1 MGLRSHAGCRPHPNA
16 QQHSTPPAP
25 LPLATEDLVFSMP
38 CRSNGDGNYEVI
50 NDFVIDDWLRDK
62 LQVRG
67 WEQLPGRI

>member
-1 MGLRSHAGCRPHPNA
+1 M
-16 QQHSTPPAP
+16 
-25 LPLATEDLVFSMP
+25 FSMP

-67 WEQLPGRI
+67 WEQLPGRIKLSALKHPMFSWLWPLASAT